1 MIGFIKVICSGKI
14 GEIYNVGNN
23 KEEISMNSLAKII
36 LKIYNNKKIKI
47 KNVNYPNTYP
57 SNEPLRRCPNI
68 KKIATDTGFKP
79 KIGIIESLRYFIK
92 YY

>member
-68 KKIATDTGFKP
+68 EKITMDTGFKP